1 MIPRDCQAVINGDH
15 VIRVAGEDQ
24 LITKIREYLT
34 DRRYCQPDFSP
45 AAGIVTPANS
55 LSLKLSRT
63 EKNTSGFFG
72 AVHNRDSFFCIYIS
86 YLYTYY
92 KL

>member
-1 MIPRDCQAVINGDH
+1 MAVAFAPVQHGAKH
-15 VIRVAGEDQ
+15 VQQEM
-24 LITKIREYLT
+24 EHSP
-34 DRRYCQPDFSP
+34 CQPDFSP